1 MELYC
6 SSLTANNSRSMLL
19 GDSAREDFM
28 LRLRA
33 ISAVAMS
40 FMVACTPLLAAKNPT
55 TTPLGTVIAADRA
68 HVGEAS
74 ADVGTTV
81 YSGDRVSTDLQGS
94 MQVRAG
100 AARLL
105 LLSSSAAIV
114 DDNEGT
120 PSAKL
125 VLGTATFS
133 TGNAHAF
140 TLYASKAAI
149 RPQTDAPTIGTV
161 TYVNDKELLVTA
173 RRGGL
178 TVTVEDEVQVIP
190 EGNSFRVLLDPSV
203 AEEQGPEGAG
213 SGGKQGKNQA
223 GGPLKAGRSRFLIV
237 ATAFIAAGTGVA
249 IYKALESPDR
259 P

>member
-1 MELYC
+1 MQC
-6 SSLTANNSRSMLL
+6 
-19 GDSAREDFM
+19 
-28 LRLRA
+28 LRA
-33 ISAVAMS
+33 IGAVA
-40 FMVACTPLLAAKNPT
+40 FGLTFTCAPLLAASTPT
-55 TTPLGTVIAADRA
+55 AAPLGTVIAADRA
-68 HVGEAS
+68 HVGEAG
-74 ADVGTTV
+74 ANVGTTV

-105 LLSSSAAIV
+105 LQSASSAIV

-120 PSAKL
+120 RSAKL

-133 TGNAHAF
+133 TGNARAF

-161 TYVNDKELLVTA
+161 TYVSETELLVTA

-178 TVTVEDEVQVIP
+178 TVTVEDEVQVVP
-190 EGNSFRVLLDPSV
+190 EGNSFRVLLDPSE
-203 AEEQGPEGAG
+203 AAQGPEGAG
-213 SGGKQGKNQA
+213 SGKHDHDRNRGS
-223 GGPLKAGRSRFLIV
+223 GGPLAAGRSRFLML
-237 ATAFIAAGTGVA
+237 ATAMIAAGTAVA
-249 IYKALESPDR
+249 VYKALESPDR